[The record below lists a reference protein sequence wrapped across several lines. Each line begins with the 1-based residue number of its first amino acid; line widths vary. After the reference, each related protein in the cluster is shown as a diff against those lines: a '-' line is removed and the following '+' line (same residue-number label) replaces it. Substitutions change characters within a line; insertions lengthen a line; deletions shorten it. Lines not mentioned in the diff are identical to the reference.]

1 MSSED
6 LIIRQYRNRIRKKV
20 LSTML
25 VGLILSVLVFL
36 DIQVGSSSIAFK
48 DLVDAVLKG
57 PAGGSSASFIVWEI
71 RLPMTFTCLFVGAS
85 LSLAGLLIQ
94 TITNNPLA
102 SPYTLGVTAGA
113 SFGAAIAIT
122 TGFALFGQIWLGVS
136 LAALVMA
143 LSVAGYLWIG
153 TALLALVFALAVSL
167 LIFYLG
173 CLKGMSTSTL
183 ILSGIIMNFFFQALQ
198 QYLQYR
204 ASPEIAQIIS
214 GWTFG
219 NLQRSSWISAGVS
232 STCWTIVLLISF
244 CYSWKLTALS
254 DGTERAR
261 GLGINTDQLRMFV
274 FTVSSVLVASAVA
287 FIGTVAFVGLISPH
301 CAKLLLGD
309 DQRFLIIGSSMVG
322 SALMLAASIISK
334 LMSEGA
340 TLPVGI
346 VTSIVG
352 VPFLFFL
359 LLRSRE

>member
-57 PAGGSSASFIVWEI
+57 RAGGSSASFIVWEI

-143 LSVAGYLWIG
+143 L
-153 TALLALVFALAVSL
+153 TVSAF
-167 LIFYLG
+167 IFYLG
-173 CLKGMSTSTL
+173 SKRSLTATTL
-183 ILSGIIMNFFFQALQ
+183 ILVGVIMNFFFQAL
-198 QYLQYR
+198 LQYR

-232 STCWTIVLLISF
+232 SACWTIVLLISF

>member
-94 TITNNPLA
+94 SL
-102 SPYTLGVTAGA
+102 TA
-113 SFGAAIAIT
+113 T
-122 TGFALFGQIWLGVS
+122 
-136 LAALVMA
+136 
-143 LSVAGYLWIG
+143 
-153 TALLALVFALAVSL
+153 
-167 LIFYLG
+167 
-173 CLKGMSTSTL
+173 TL
-183 ILSGIIMNFFFQALQ
+183 ILVGVIMNFFFQALQ

-261 GLGINTDQLRMFV
+261 GLGINTDQLRMSV